1 MIVSLVDTRTKTG
14 NQVTMITE
22 DSHIALF
29 QSSVFFIYLKLCLKC
44 KTANDSNTVPIVKT
58 VFRNRAVSRIS
69 F

>member
-29 QSSVFFIYLKLCLKC
+29 QSSVFFYIFETLFEMQ
-44 KTANDSNTVPIVKT
+44 D
-58 VFRNRAVSRIS
+58 RE
-69 F
+69 